1 MEDME
6 RYGDYDEE
14 ESADLPQKNAALSCI
29 KILLLVVI
37 VAVIAL
43 LGYRLFLF
51 EYYPAD
57 AKRPVMT
64 DSLRDY
70 CQSAGD
76 EADIKTQDIRFPY
89 DDIDLDTR
97 NSNDLGTF
105 FFDYLYVTEAI
116 GQLQITARVN
126 TAGLETIARTYG
138 AEEDADAVAER
149 ISFRLTDNYGRI
161 YDACIYCEITPF
173 AMYRYYTIVFD
184 GIAFAS
190 PTDGLGAPEWIRA
203 EVIFD
208 GEETP
213 YSYALIYENNV
224 DYNTFKPYRLSKGDL
239 DK

>member
-1 MEDME
+1 MDDFE

-14 ESADLPQKNAALSCI
+14 ESTELPSKNTAFFCI
-29 KILLLVVI
+29 KILLFVAI
-37 VAVIAL
+37 GAVIAL

-51 EYYPAD
+51 EYYPSD

-64 DSLRDY
+64 DSLRAY

-76 EADIKTQDIRFPY
+76 AADIKTQDIRFPY

-105 FFDYLYVTEAI
+105 FFDHLYVTEAI

-126 TAGLETIARTYG
+126 TAGLETIAGKYG
-138 AEEDADAVAER
+138 AEGDADTVAKQL
-149 ISFRLTDNYGRI
+149 SFRLTDNYGRV
-161 YDACIYCEITPF
+161 YDACVYCEITSF

-184 GIAFAS
+184 GIAFDS
-190 PTDGLGAPEWIRA
+190 PADGLGAPEWIRA
-203 EVIFD
+203 EILFD

-224 DYNTFKPYRLSKGDL
+224 DYNTFEQYRLSKGEL
-239 DK
+239 A